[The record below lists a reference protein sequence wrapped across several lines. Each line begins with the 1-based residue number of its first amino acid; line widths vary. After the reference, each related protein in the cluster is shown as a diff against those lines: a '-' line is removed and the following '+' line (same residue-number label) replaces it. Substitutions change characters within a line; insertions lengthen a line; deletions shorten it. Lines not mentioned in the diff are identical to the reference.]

1 MNLSTRA
8 LGRRRSGRS
17 MSRIVLSVTAIGAA
31 AVTLAACGSS
41 SGSAATSSTNSSASS
56 DVTASSVSVE
66 TSSSASAAAGSS
78 SAEISSQAPAG
89 AGQTIKIAALAFPE
103 GQLVANVYALALQDA
118 GFKTQLIQTQGRE
131 TAEPALQRGD
141 VDLDVEYSSSMLE
154 YYKEG
159 ASTADAD
166 KNMATL
172 KPLAAAK
179 NVTVLDPS
187 PATDNYAFGVAT
199 KFATENNLKTLADL
213 AAYSQSNPIVV
224 AGIQEC
230 QTRSYCLAGLK
241 SVYDLKVKDFKV
253 TVLASQDS
261 VDKLLNN
268 TYQLVQFDSSDGVLA
283 DNPVTIL
290 EDPKGVNHPD
300 HIVPAVY
307 TPAAT
312 PALTDALNAV
322 QGKLTQALLNGAN
335 KQIQVDRAPVAA
347 VAADLYKQLKG

>member
-1 MNLSTRA
+1 MSSSLRTP
-8 LGRRRSGRS
+8 GRRYSDRRV
-17 MSRIVLSVTAIGAA
+17 SRLMLGAATIGAA
-31 AVTLAACGSS
+31 ALVLAACGSS
-41 SGSAATSSTNSSASS
+41 GSGATSSDANASTGS
-56 DVTASSVSVE
+56 TATGNASTG
-66 TSSSASAAAGSS
+66 TSPAVSAAAGGSS
-78 SAEISSQAPAG
+78 VAASSQAPSG
-89 AGQTIKIAALAFPE
+89 AGQTVKIAALAFPE
-103 GQLVANVYALALQDA
+103 GQLIANVYALALQDA

-141 VDLDVEYSSSMLE
+141 VDVDVEYSSSMLE
-154 YYKEG
+154 YYKQG
-159 ASTADAD
+159 ASTADTD
-166 KNMATL
+166 KNLATL
-172 KPLAAAK
+172 RPLAAAK

-199 KFATENNLKTLADL
+199 EFAKKNNLKTLSDL

-241 SVYDLKVKDFKV
+241 SVYGLKVKDFKV

-261 VDKLLNN
+261 VDKVLNN

-290 EDPKGVNHPD
+290 EDPKGLNHPD
-300 HIVPAVY
+300 HILPAVY

-312 PALTDALNAV
+312 PALQDALNKIQA
-322 QGKLTQALLNGAN
+322 KLTQSLLNGAN
-335 KQIQVDRAPVAA
+335 KQVQVDRAPVAA

>member
-1 MNLSTRA
+1 MRSQRLTT
-8 LGRRRSGRS
+8 LPLLRRSARFGRLMGGVALAGAVS
-17 MSRIVLSVTAIGAA
+17 MV
-31 AVTLAACGSS
+31 LAACGSS
-41 SGSAATSSTNSSASS
+41 GTG
-56 DVTASSVSVE
+56 
-66 TSSSASAAAGSS
+66 AAAGSS
-78 SAEISSQAPAG
+78 SGAPTGQTSQATSAGSSATGGSSQPAPAK
-89 AGQTIKIAALAFPE
+89 QTVKIAALAFPE
-103 GQLVANVYALALQDA
+103 GQLMANVYALALQDA
-118 GFKTQLIQTQGRE
+118 GFKTQLVQTQGRE
-131 TAEPALQRGD
+131 TAEPALQRGN

-154 YYKEG
+154 YYKQG
-159 ASTADAD
+159 ASTPDTD

-172 KPLAAAK
+172 RPLAAAK
-179 NVTVLDPS
+179 NVTVLNPS

-199 KFATENNLKTLADL
+199 KFAKAHHLKSLTDL

-241 SVYDLKVKDFKV
+241 SVYGLKVKAFKV

-261 VDKLLNN
+261 VNKLLND

-290 EDPKGVNHPD
+290 TDPKGLNHPD

-312 PALTDALNAV
+312 PALKDALNAV
-322 QGKLTQALLNGAN
+322 QAKLTQQLLNAAN
-335 KQIQVDRAPVAA
+335 KQIQVDRAPVDA
-347 VAADLYKQLKG
+347 VAKDLYQQLKG